1 MSKKEFDKAYK
12 LFDTAFQNS
21 LKLNSESPNLQAF
34 DGKLRSLLG
43 AKKYDQL
50 LAEATKHLEGPIA
63 TIAYARMARAKAD
76 TGDKDTA
83 TQYFRRALEKAGT
96 DEGFIIE
103 TIKQMNQVVGFDE
116 TVKWCNEKIQTQP
129 DSLAIN
135 LALLNLYRMSEE
147 YNKALVYADACVKLT
162 TDNEQLNV
170 LYRQNKAN
178 TLQMAFKKTGDK
190 DYLKKTIQEYESIL
204 KKQPTNATV
213 LNNLA
218 YLLADTGIDISR
230 ALDYAKKTYEALPS
244 NANVL
249 DTYGYVLLKSG
260 DAKQANEVLQRA
272 LQQFE
277 QDKINAPME
286 VYDHIGLVKE
296 KLGQDAEALA
306 AYKRALELSNES
318 VSKDVKDR
326 ISASIKKLSGQ

>member
-1 MSKKEFDKAYK
+1 
-12 LFDTAFQNS
+12 
-21 LKLNSESPNLQAF
+21 
-34 DGKLRSLLG
+34 

-50 LAEATKHLEGPIA
+50 LAEATKYIEGPIA
-63 TIAYARMARAKAD
+63 TIAYSRMAKAKAD

-96 DEGFIIE
+96 NEEFIIE
-103 TIKQMNQVVGFDE
+103 TIRQMNQVVGFDE
-116 TVKWCNEKIQTQP
+116 TVKWCNERIQTQP

-147 YNKALVYADACVKLT
+147 YNKALVYADACIKLT
-162 TDNEQLNV
+162 ADNEQANIVHKL
-170 LYRQNKAN
+170 NKAN
-178 TLQMAFKKTGDK
+178 TLQMAFKKTGDN

-218 YLLADTGIDISR
+218 YILADTGTDVSR

-260 DAKQANEVLQRA
+260 DAKQADEVLQRA

-286 VYDHIGLVKE
+286 VYDHIGLAKE
-296 KLGQDAEALA
+296 QLKQDAEALT
-306 AYKRALELSNES
+306 AYKRALELSDES